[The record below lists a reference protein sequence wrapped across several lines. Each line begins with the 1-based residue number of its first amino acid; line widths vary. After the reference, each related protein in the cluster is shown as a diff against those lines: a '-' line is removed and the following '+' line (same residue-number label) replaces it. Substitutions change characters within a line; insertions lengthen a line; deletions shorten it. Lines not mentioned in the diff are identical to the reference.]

1 MHSFAQYPPP
11 ISEDHLLWLSIQI
24 QDWLLNHGSLIKDI
38 STQIVH
44 SVKSHPIGV
53 TLFPTLFPRQR
64 FQQALELQ
72 SIYNELYCAVAE
84 DEQWILSAIEDLLPI
99 DPLAAALWKIH
110 LEVKQ
115 LGGYIQPISA
125 GIFRSD
131 YMLQDESA
139 EADDEPSSTPQ
150 GSLRQVE
157 FNTFACAGASHANK
171 IVNMHRHLARTGVYN
186 ANNIPSEDTTDSSH
200 LIVPSN
206 LPRNRN
212 IESLAAGLASAHK
225 AYGPPQSKVASKTAV
240 LFVIQDQLTN
250 FNVADERPI
259 EYALWDQ
266 DPPVPTY
273 RLNFGDDILED
284 TSLTST
290 GELLFHPAWLN
301 ATAPI
306 EISVVYMRAGYEVHE
321 YDEVGIRA
329 RLRLE
334 RSRAIKCPSLLAHI
348 ATFKKVQ
355 YALIRPGALERFLT
369 PEKAAAVRAT
379 FVPMYPMDDESRE
392 GRQARKLATNPVFA
406 EDYVLKPS
414 LEGGGHNVYGDAIP
428 EFLASQPPSK
438 WDAYI
443 LMKRIPSPFAAN
455 MLMSSVGINSGGVIS
470 ELGVFGSCLWRRGA
484 DGRSCEM
491 LENSTAGWSFKT
503 KHQYTEEM
511 SVVKGYGCFDTP
523 LLV

>member
-1 MHSFAQYPPP
+1 MHSIAQYPPP
-11 ISEDHLLWLSIQI
+11 LSEDHLLSLSIQI

-38 STQIVH
+38 NTQ
-44 SVKSHPIGV
+44 
-53 TLFPTLFPRQR
+53 T
-64 FQQALELQ
+64 ALELQ

-99 DPLAAALWKIH
+99 DPLAVALWKIH
-110 LEVKQ
+110 QEVKQ
-115 LGGYIQPISA
+115 LGGYVQPISA

-131 YMLQDESA
+131 YMLQDENT
-139 EADDEPSSTPQ
+139 DTNGEPSSIPH
-150 GSLRQVE
+150 GSLKQVE
-157 FNTFACAGASHANK
+157 FNTFSCAGASHANK
-171 IVNMHRHLARTGVYN
+171 IVDMHRHLARAGVYN
-186 ANNIPSEDTTDSSH
+186 ANSTPSEDDTDSSQ

-212 IESLAAGLASAHK
+212 IETLAAGLASAHA
-225 AYGPPQSKVASKTAV
+225 AYGPPKSKVTSKTAV
-240 LFVIQDQLTN
+240 LIVIQDQVFN

-273 RLNFGDDILED
+273 RLNFGDDTLED
-284 TSLTST
+284 TSLTAT
-290 GELLFHPAWLN
+290 GELLFHPPWLN
-301 ATAPI
+301 STTPI
-306 EISVVYMRAGYEVHE
+306 EISVVYMRAGYEAHE
-321 YDEVGIRA
+321 YDKVGIRA

-355 YALIRPGALERFLT
+355 YALTRPGTLEHFLT

-379 FVPMYPMDDESRE
+379 FVPMYPMDESPAGQE
-392 GRQARKLATNPVFA
+392 ARKLATDPVLA

-428 EFLASQPPSK
+428 DFLASQPPSK
-438 WDAYI
+438 WGAYI

-455 MLMSSVGINSGGVIS
+455 MLMSSVGMNSGGVIS
-470 ELGVFGSCLWRRGA
+470 ELGVFGSCLWRTGG
-484 DGRSCEM
+484 DGRPCEM
-491 LENSTAGWSFKT
+491 LENSLAGWSFKT
-503 KHQYTEEM
+503 KHQYTEEI